1 MGEGKMK
8 EKEKALVVEGVS
20 RFFGGVRAVD
30 QVSLILDTGM
40 STVMIGPNGAGKTTL
55 FNLIAGVY
63 PLDEGKIT
71 LFGEDISK
79 ASIQRRSELGLVR
92 TYQTCNLFKELTVE
106 ENLYLSLKNSP
117 WGASRGCLEPFLPW
131 VSDKVRRERIEEICR
146 VMQLEALKDTL
157 VLNMSHGQQ
166 RQLELGMAIISD
178 PKIILFDEPMA
189 GLSPTERVFIGELIK
204 KLAREKIILVI
215 EHDMDFAMS
224 ITDRIAVLDHGRL
237 IKVGTPQEISRDP
250 EVQKIYKLHG

>member
-1 MGEGKMK
+1 MK
-8 EKEKALVVEGVS
+8 EGTKALVVEGVS
-20 RFFGGVRAVD
+20 KFFGGVRAVD
-30 QVSLILDTGM
+30 QVSLTLDTGM

-63 PLDEGKIT
+63 PLDEGRIT

-117 WGASRGCLEPFLPW
+117 WRASGGLLEPFLPW
-131 VSDKVRRERIEEICR
+131 TWDKKRKERIWEICQ
-146 VMQLEALKDTL
+146 VMQLEDLKDTL

-189 GLSPTERVFIGELIK
+189 GLSPTERVFIGELIR

-215 EHDMDFAMS
+215 EHDMDFALR

-237 IKVGTPQEISRDP
+237 IKVGTPQEIHSDQ
-250 EVQKIYKLHG
+250 EVQKIYKLQG

>member
-1 MGEGKMK
+1 MK
-8 EKEKALVVEGVS
+8 EGTKALVVEGVS
-20 RFFGGVRAVD
+20 KFFGGVRAVD
-30 QVSLILDTGM
+30 QVSLTLDTGM

-63 PLDEGKIT
+63 PLDEGRIT

-117 WGASRGCLEPFLPW
+117 WRASGGLLEPFLPW
-131 VSDKVRRERIEEICR
+131 TWDKKRKERIWEICQ
-146 VMQLEALKDTL
+146 VMQLEDLKDTL

-189 GLSPTERVFIGELIK
+189 GLSPTERVFIGELIR

-215 EHDMDFAMS
+215 EHDMDFALR

-237 IKVGTPQEISRDP
+237 IKVGTPQEIQSDQ
-250 EVQKIYKLHG
+250 EVQKIYKLQG

>member
-1 MGEGKMK
+1 MK
-8 EKEKALVVEGVS
+8 EGTKALVVEGVS
-20 RFFGGVRAVD
+20 KFFGGVRAVD
-30 QVSLILDTGM
+30 QVSLTLDTGM

-63 PLDEGKIT
+63 PLDEGRIT

-79 ASIQRRSELGLVR
+79 ASIQRRSDLGLVR

-117 WGASRGCLEPFLPW
+117 WRASGGLLEPFLPW
-131 VSDKVRRERIEEICR
+131 TWDKKRKERIWEICQ
-146 VMQLEALKDTL
+146 VMQLEDLKDTL

-189 GLSPTERVFIGELIK
+189 GLSPTERVFIGELIR

-215 EHDMDFAMS
+215 EHDMDFALR

-237 IKVGTPQEISRDP
+237 IKVGTPQEIQSDQ
-250 EVQKIYKLHG
+250 EVQKIYKLQG

>member
-1 MGEGKMK
+1 MK
-8 EKEKALVVEGVS
+8 EGTKALVVEGVS
-20 RFFGGVRAVD
+20 KFFGGVRAVD
-30 QVSLILDTGM
+30 QVSLTLDTGM

-63 PLDEGKIT
+63 PLDEGRIT

-117 WGASRGCLEPFLPW
+117 WRASGGLLEPFLPW
-131 VSDKVRRERIEEICR
+131 TWDKKRKERIWEICQ
-146 VMQLEALKDTL
+146 VMQLEDLKDTL

-189 GLSPTERVFIGELIK
+189 GLSPTERVFIGELIR

-215 EHDMDFAMS
+215 EHDMDFALR
-224 ITDRIAVLDHGRL
+224 ITDRIAVLDQGRL
-237 IKVGTPQEISRDP
+237 IKVGTPQEIQSDQ
-250 EVQKIYKLHG
+250 EVQKIYKLQG

>member
-1 MGEGKMK
+1 MK
-8 EKEKALVVEGVS
+8 ERTKALVVEGVS
-20 RFFGGVRAVD
+20 KFFGGVRAVD
-30 QVSLILDTGM
+30 QVSLTLDTGM

-71 LFGEDISK
+71 LFGEDISR

-117 WGASRGCLEPFLPW
+117 WGTSRGCLEPFLSW
-131 VSDKVRRERIEEICR
+131 SSAKARQERIREICQ
-146 VMQLEALKDTL
+146 VMQLEDLKDTQ

-189 GLSPTERVFIGELIK
+189 GLSPTERVFIGELIR

-215 EHDMDFAMS
+215 EHDMDLALH

-237 IKVGTPQEISRDP
+237 IKVGTPQEISGDQ

>member
-1 MGEGKMK
+1 MK
-8 EKEKALVVEGVS
+8 EGTKALVVEGVS
-20 RFFGGVRAVD
+20 KFFGGVRAVD
-30 QVSLILDTGM
+30 QVSLTLDTGM

-63 PLDEGKIT
+63 PLDEGRIT

-117 WGASRGCLEPFLPW
+117 WRASGGLLEPFLPW
-131 VSDKVRRERIEEICR
+131 TWDKKRKERIWEICQ
-146 VMQLEALKDTL
+146 VMQLEDLKDTL

-189 GLSPTERVFIGELIK
+189 GLSPTERVFIGELIR

-215 EHDMDFAMS
+215 EHDMDFALR
-224 ITDRIAVLDHGRL
+224 ITDRMAVLDGGRL
-237 IKVGTPQEISRDP
+237 IKVGTPQEIQSDQ
-250 EVQKIYKLHG
+250 EVQKIYKLQG

>member
-1 MGEGKMK
+1 MK
-8 EKEKALVVEGVS
+8 EGTKALVVEGVS
-20 RFFGGVRAVD
+20 KFFGGVRAVD
-30 QVSLILDTGM
+30 QVSLTLDTGM

-63 PLDEGKIT
+63 PLDEGRIT

-117 WGASRGCLEPFLPW
+117 WRASGGLLEPFLPW
-131 VSDKVRRERIEEICR
+131 TWDKKRKERIWEICQ
-146 VMQLEALKDTL
+146 VMQLEDLKDTL

-189 GLSPTERVFIGELIK
+189 GLSPTERVVIGERIR

-215 EHDMDFAMS
+215 EHDMDFALR

-237 IKVGTPQEISRDP
+237 IKVGTPQEIQSDQ
-250 EVQKIYKLHG
+250 EVQKIYKLQG